1 MELHEYQAKALLRQ
15 VGIKTPVSHV
25 VESAD
30 EAFNVAKNNDL
41 TSGWVI
47 KAQVHAGGRG
57 LGGGIKKAKT
67 PVAVRKIAQ
76 EMIGQKLITAQTGKE
91 GKIIHQVLV
100 EEMCEIEQEFYL
112 AFLLDRSFGKVC
124 LITSSEGGMSIEEV
138 AERTPE
144 KIFKTQINPLNGLL
158 SYQIMAVLKTLN
170 LPLSFFKKLSVLLN
184 SLYKLMMEKE
194 STLIEINPLVQTAQ
208 GDLLPLDAKMS
219 IDDNALFR
227 QEEMKSMMDMRELP
241 LEERKAVAYGLS
253 FVKLSGD
260 IGCLVNGAGLAM
272 ATMDIVKLKGAE
284 PANFLDVGGGVDKEK
299 IDMAFQILK
308 EDSNVK
314 GILVNIFGGIVKC
327 DLIAEGLVKAIKEF
341 DIKIPVVVRLEGTH
355 AKEAREI
362 LSKSGMDLSFAD
374 DLAAAATT
382 IIHLTRNFK

>member
-1 MELHEYQAKALLRQ
+1 MKKWQKELR
-15 VGIKTPVSHV
+15 
-25 VESAD
+25 
-30 EAFNVAKNNDL
+30 
-41 TSGWVI
+41 
-47 KAQVHAGGRG
+47 
-57 LGGGIKKAKT
+57 KK
-67 PVAVRKIAQ
+67 
-76 EMIGQKLITAQTGKE
+76 
-91 GKIIHQVLV
+91 
-100 EEMCEIEQEFYL
+100 
-112 AFLLDRSFGKVC
+112 FL
-124 LITSSEGGMSIEEV
+124 
-138 AERTPE
+138 
-144 KIFKTQINPLNGLL
+144 KTQIDPLNGLL

-227 QEEMKSMMDMRELP
+227 QEKMKSMMDMRELP

>member
-15 VGIKTPVSHV
+15 AGIKTPVSHV
-25 VESAD
+25 VENAE
-30 EAFNVAKNNDL
+30 EAFNVAKNNDS

-67 PVAVRKIAQ
+67 PEAVRKLAQ

-91 GKIIHQVLV
+91 GKIIHQILV
-100 EEMCEIEQEFYL
+100 EEMCKIEQEFYL

-124 LITSSEGGMSIEEV
+124 LIASSEGGMSIEEV
-138 AERTPE
+138 AKRTPE
-144 KIFKTQINPLNGLL
+144 KIFKSQIDPLNGLL

-184 SLYKLMMEKE
+184 SLYLLMMEKE

-227 QEEMKSMMDMRELP
+227 QGEMKSMMDMRELP
-241 LEERKAVAYGLS
+241 LEERKAVAHGLS

-382 IIHLTRNFK
+382 IIRLTRNFK

>member
-91 GKIIHQVLV
+91 GKNIHQVLV

-124 LITSSEGGMSIEEV
+124 LIASSEGGMSIEEV

-144 KIFKTQINPLNGLL
+144 KIFKTQIDPLNGLL

>member
-15 VGIKTPVSHV
+15 AGIKTPVSHV
-25 VESAD
+25 VENAE
-30 EAFNVAKNNDL
+30 EAFNVAKNNDS

-67 PVAVRKIAQ
+67 PEAVRKLAQ

-91 GKIIHQVLV
+91 GKIIHQILV
-100 EEMCEIEQEFYL
+100 EEMCKIEQEFYL

-124 LITSSEGGMSIEEV
+124 LIASSEGGMSIEEV
-138 AERTPE
+138 AKRTPE
-144 KIFKTQINPLNGLL
+144 KIFKSQIDPLNGLL

-184 SLYKLMMEKE
+184 SLYLLMIEKE

-227 QEEMKSMMDMRELP
+227 QGEMKSMMDMRELP
-241 LEERKAVAYGLS
+241 LEERKAVAHGLS

-382 IIHLTRNFK
+382 IIRLTRNFK